1 MNKYIRINKKRI
13 GGYEMIELFKDL
25 SKNYKGDQTPQSYKN
40 FFELGYENEVIADIY
55 VSNYKLFYK
64 AASQYGS
71 IDSATKDSVIV
82 EMIWKA
88 IKDLDI
94 SKLQVKLNSYI
105 IGYIKSELRCIL
117 QANTYDK
124 RKINM
129 SDNSVSFTDLTTDNG
144 DATDKFMNMGELDD
158 TTMLEMV
165 SFINSLQLPE
175 NQRKYCEVAL
185 RGEVG
190 LKYGTIANAIGV
202 SRAGAK
208 KIREKLQLVCADLI
222 V

>member
-1 MNKYIRINKKRI
+1 ML
-13 GGYEMIELFKDL
+13 ELFKDL
-25 SKNYKGDQTPQSYKN
+25 SKTYKGEQSPQSYKN

-55 VSNYKLFYK
+55 VNNYKLFYK

-71 IDSATKDSVIV
+71 IDNATKDSVIV

-88 IKDLDI
+88 MKDLDI
-94 SKLQVKLNSYI
+94 AKLQVKLNSYI

-129 SDNSVSFTDLTTDNG
+129 SENSVSFTDLTTDESDG
-144 DATDKFMNMGELDD
+144 TDKFMNMGEVDD
-158 TTMLEMV
+158 TSMLEMM

-175 NQRKYCEVAL
+175 NQRKYCEAAL
-185 RGEVG
+185 SGEVG
-190 LKYGTIANAIGV
+190 LKYGTIATAIGV

-208 KIREKLQLVCADLI
+208 KIREKLQLVCAELI
-222 V
+222 I